1 MSSPARVDALTAF
14 RDLTREPAVAVVVS
28 DLDGVLRRFPE
39 DLWPSLDAELGLTS
53 GRLRR
58 IVLRHPILAE
68 VSTGRATHRQWRE
81 AVVATLAAE
90 GIAPQAAEAAVQ
102 RWATTPATIDPAV
115 QALLREAEGTGRPVF
130 VLTNGTDQ
138 VRAELTALGL
148 GELAHGDRLLNS
160 AELGAAKP
168 DPEAY
173 ARALARIE
181 AVLGRRVEPATIAFL
196 DDGPGNV
203 TAARAAGWQAVHLPA
218 H

>member
-14 RDLTREPAVAVVVS
+14 GDLSREPAVAVVVS

-39 DLWPSLDAELGLTS
+39 DLWPSLDAELGLAP

-102 RWATTPATIDPAV
+102 RWATTPATIDRAV
-115 QALLREAEGTGRPVF
+115 QALLREAEGTGRPAFVF
-130 VLTNGTDQ
+130 TNGTDQ

-181 AVLGRRVEPATIAFL
+181 AVLGRMVEPATIAFL

>member
-1 MSSPARVDALTAF
+1 MRVAIAGAGAVGRSVARELISNGHKVLLIDKDPGSIKPERVSDAEWLLADSCEMSSLEEARLAQELALIAVKADVTEELDRLGTHVTAARRLLGAGGPVGRKLDF
-14 RDLTREPAVAVVVS
+14 LTQEFNREVN
-28 DLDGVLRRFPE
+28 
-39 DLWPSLDAELGLTS
+39 
-53 GRLRR
+53 
-58 IVLRHPILAE
+58 
-68 VSTGRATHRQWRE
+68 
-81 AVVATLAAE
+81 TLCSKA
-90 GIAPQAAEAAVQ
+90 QS
-102 RWATTPATIDPAV
+102 
-115 QALLREAEGTGRPVF
+115 
-130 VLTNGTDQ
+130 
-138 VRAELTALGL
+138 AELTALGL